1 VLNIESVTI
10 DCFGSQLGGALLQAM
25 AILPVNGKRPAA
37 GVSKYN
43 DGVDLACGYGEFDGL
58 AIVNGPLS
66 GILAVDLD
74 DTRLMPPVPFNVVT
88 GKGGHIYT
96 RWDGQRRR
104 IAFAKHVDLL
114 GAGGYSIFF
123 GPGRR
128 FVSAELADNSTVM
141 EWLGRLSPHHLKSLS
156 GESEGRASTQGVKTE
171 SVGREYKHGDYAQ
184 KLAWHGFDL
193 RIDNISKRYA
203 SAMLN
208 AEEGA
213 RNDRLY
219 RYSLEV
225 YRCGA
230 DADALAAA
238 AYAAGLGYAEIE
250 ATMASALADLELDY
264 RPETEVFERVQKW
277 LALYSE
283 LPDVMASIAT
293 ELAFEA
299 VACNTSRPLLSQCAV
314 GLSID
319 RHQTYVGKA
328 LELMEKGGA
337 VRKYPNEGV
346 WGERRLKHCNNY
358 ALTIEGVEI

>member
-1 VLNIESVTI
+1 VLDIENVTI
-10 DCFGSQLGGALLQAM
+10 DCFGSQLGGTLLQSG
-25 AILPVNGKRPAA
+25 AILPVIGKRPAT
-37 GVSKYN
+37 GISHHN
-43 DGVDLACGYGEFDGL
+43 DGVDLSRSYGDFDGL
-58 AIVNGPLS
+58 AIINGPLS

-74 DTRLMPPVPFNVVT
+74 DTRLTPPAPFNVVT

-96 RWDGQRRR
+96 KWDGQRRR

-114 GAGGYSIFF
+114 GAGGYCVFF

-128 FVSAELADNSTVM
+128 FVSANLADSSSVVQ
-141 EWLGRLSPHHLKSLS
+141 WLGKLSPHHLKSLS
-156 GESEGRASTQGVKTE
+156 GDSEGRASTQGVKTE
-171 SVGREYKHGDYAQ
+171 SVGREYKHGAYAQ
-184 KLAWHGFDL
+184 KLDWHGYEL
-193 RIDNISKRYA
+193 RVENISKRYA
-203 SAMLN
+203 SAMSN
-208 AEEGA
+208 AEEGT

-238 AYAAGLGYAEIE
+238 AHVAGLAYAEIE

-264 RPETEVFERVQKW
+264 RPETEMFERVQAW
-277 LALYSE
+277 LSYYSE
-283 LPDVMASIAT
+283 LPEVMASIAT

-314 GLSID
+314 GRSIG

-328 LELMEKGGA
+328 LDVMEKHGA
-337 VRKYPNEGV
+337 VKKYPNEGA
-346 WGERRLKHCNNY
+346 WGERRLRHCNNY